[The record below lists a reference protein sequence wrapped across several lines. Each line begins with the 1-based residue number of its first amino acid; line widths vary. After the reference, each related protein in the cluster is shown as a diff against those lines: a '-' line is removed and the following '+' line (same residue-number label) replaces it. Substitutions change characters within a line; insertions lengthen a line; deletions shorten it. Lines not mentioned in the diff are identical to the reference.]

1 MPVKRHNHHSDES
14 ELDLTPMLDVV
25 FIMLIFFI
33 VSTSFVKASGI
44 EVNTPVAATAEKQD
58 SVSIMVAIN
67 QEGKVWVDKREVEVR
82 TVRSIIARL
91 HAQNPEGAVVIQSD
105 KKASTEQ
112 LLVVMDQ
119 IRLAG
124 VKHIAVAAKQP

>member
-58 SVSIMVAIN
+58 SASIMVAIN